1 MKKFL
6 PVFSA
11 LLAATILFSTAGCS
25 SVYYAAYEKV
35 GVYKRDLLKKRVV
48 EARDDQKEAQVQ
60 FKDAFLEQAAL
71 VDADFFV
78 GRVINTAATGG

>member
-1 MKKFL
+1 MKKLL

-11 LLAATILFSTAGCS
+11 LLAATILFSVAGCT

-48 EARDDQKEAQVQ
+48 EARDDRRK
-60 FKDAFLEQAAL
+60 LRCSSRTHSR
-71 VDADFFV
+71 
-78 GRVINTAATGG
+78 G